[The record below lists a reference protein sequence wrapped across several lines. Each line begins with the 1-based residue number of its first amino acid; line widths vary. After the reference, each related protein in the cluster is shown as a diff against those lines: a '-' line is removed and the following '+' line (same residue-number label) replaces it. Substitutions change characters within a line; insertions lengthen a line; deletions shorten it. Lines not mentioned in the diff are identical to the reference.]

1 MERVTAHGLLVAGLA
16 HAEPVATVRR
26 VPPVTRCPD
35 DGHRECHGRKLLRLR
50 AAPDVLDCGLRPTA
64 CVAARHNLRRMPPPP
79 PRQRARQLGLSFGSL
94 PTGPLDAITD
104 VPGVRVGQVT
114 IWHDEPDG
122 IARTGVTAI
131 VPDDPGEMHRRPM
144 AAGTAVLN
152 GAGELTGSIEIVE
165 RGILETPIVLTG
177 TPAVGRAYDAIVDLM
192 IEAGAEEVVI
202 PVAGECDDTWLDDI
216 RRRWVTVERVREAI
230 AIATGG
236 PVAEGVVGAGT
247 GMVTMGHKGGI
258 GTASRVLDGLGTIGV
273 LLLCNFGGIRL
284 LRLGGMPVG
293 ETLAEERT
301 AAPSLDTGGSCIGVV
316 VTDIPLDAR
325 QLTRV
330 ARRVGLG
337 LARVGSVAHS
347 GSGDIFCAISTTN
360 RLPRDT
366 SGRVSIEL
374 VADGSASD
382 IFTAVVDAAEEAVTN
397 ALFVADTVTG
407 IDGNTAP
414 GLPVDRVLSL
424 IRGTA

>member
-1 MERVTAHGLLVAGLA
+1 
-16 HAEPVATVRR
+16 
-26 VPPVTRCPD
+26 
-35 DGHRECHGRKLLRLR
+35 
-50 AAPDVLDCGLRPTA
+50 
-64 CVAARHNLRRMPPPP
+64 MPPPP
-79 PRQRARQLGLSFGSL
+79 PRLRPRELGLSFGSL

-104 VPGVRVGQVT
+104 VPGVHVGQVT

-131 VPDDPGEMHRRPM
+131 VPDDPGELHRRPM

-165 RGILETPIVLTG
+165 RGIVETPIVLTG
-177 TPAVGRAYDAIVDLM
+177 TPSVGRAYDAIVDLM
-192 IEAGAEEVVI
+192 IEAGADEVVI

-216 RRRWVTVERVREAI
+216 RRRWVTVDRVREAI
-230 AIATGG
+230 AIAAGG

-273 LLLCNFGGIRL
+273 LLLCNFGGMRL

-293 ETLAEERT
+293 EALAAERV
-301 AAPSLDTGGSCIGVV
+301 AAPTLDTGGSCIGIV

-337 LARVGSVAHS
+337 LARVGSVAHN
-347 GSGDIFCAISTTN
+347 GSGDIFCAVSTTN
-360 RLPRDT
+360 RLPRRT

-374 VADGSASD
+374 VGDGSISD
-382 IFTAVVDAAEEAVTN
+382 IFTAVVDATEESVAN
-397 ALFVADTVTG
+397 ALFVANTVTG
-407 IDGNTAP
+407 VDGNTAP

-424 IRGTA
+424 IRRG